1 MLACC
6 FAAAMAVFSAT
17 AGNEPHR
24 KGEFALTFTE
34 TDPRGEMKEMLRRK
48 FPELEI
54 NDKGID
60 KDTGYAV
67 DSRTFEAVV
76 PESYDPKVPA
86 PLFVW
91 VGAKYMS
98 AWTGPRIQEE
108 IQTGKLVA
116 SSGRVVRFQH

>member
-1 MLACC
+1 MKNLVCVL
-6 FAAAMAVFSAT
+6 AAALAAFSAT

-60 KDTGYAV
+60 KEVGYAV
-67 DSRTFEAVV
+67 DAAW
-76 PESYDPKVPA
+76 DG
-86 PLFVW
+86 FV
-91 VGAKYMS
+91 AK
-98 AWTGPRIQEE
+98 E
-108 IQTGKLVA
+108 
-116 SSGRVVRFQH
+116 